1 MTKIR
6 LAFPLQSDSIVDGEG
21 IRTVVWTQG
30 CLHHCP
36 GCHNPQTHD
45 LNGGIEYDIEE
56 IKKEISELEWQDG
69 ITLSG
74 GDPFFQAKA
83 SAEIAQYA
91 KSVGMNVWAYTGYT
105 YEQLLSISQKNQDI
119 RELLYS
125 IDVLVDGRFEQDK
138 KSLNIRYRGST
149 NQRIINVPESLKEN
163 QIIIEKEFQNT

>member
-45 LNGGIEYDIEE
+45 LNGGIEYEIEE
-56 IKKEISELEWQDG
+56 IKKELSELEWQDG

-83 SAEIAQYA
+83 SAEIAKYA
-91 KSVGMNVWAYTGYT
+91 RSLGMNVWAYTGYT

-119 RELLYS
+119 RELLYN

-163 QIIIEKEFQNT
+163 QTIIQKYD

>member
-56 IKKEISELEWQDG
+56 IKKELSELEWQDG

-83 SAEIAQYA
+83 SAEIAKYA
-91 KSVGMNVWAYTGYT
+91 RSLGMNVWAYTGYT

-149 NQRIINVPESLKEN
+149 NQRIINVPESLKNN
-163 QIIIEKEFQNT
+163 QTFIQKYD